1 MIQAFGNEIYKT
13 KGQKLGDKGQASD
26 LILRL
31 QEVQKK
37 IKHPCVSAKHIGLN
51 LQVFIVDL
59 NYALPEASNFQK
71 VFVNLE
77 LNCSA
82 APLVSMLEDDVS
94 IPRLSVSIERPKQ
107 IEVSF
112 MDEQLKEKTETFS
125 DFEAR
130 WVLHGIDQINGVSII
145 DKLNKHRK
153 RSVKGHLKRIS
164 ERKVESNYELV
175 YDD

>member
-1 MIQAFGNEIYKT
+1 LIQAFGNEIYKT
-13 KGQKLGDKGQASD
+13 KGQKLGDKSQSSD
-26 LILRL
+26 LILSL

-37 IKHPCVSAKHIGLN
+37 IKHPCVSAKHVGLN

-59 NYALPEASNFQK
+59 NYALHEASDFQK
-71 VFVNLE
+71 VFVNPE
-77 LNCSA
+77 LNSST

-112 MDEQLKEKTETFS
+112 MDEQLKEQTETFS
-125 DFEAR
+125 DLEAR
-130 WVLHGIDQINGVSII
+130 WILHGIDQINGVSMI